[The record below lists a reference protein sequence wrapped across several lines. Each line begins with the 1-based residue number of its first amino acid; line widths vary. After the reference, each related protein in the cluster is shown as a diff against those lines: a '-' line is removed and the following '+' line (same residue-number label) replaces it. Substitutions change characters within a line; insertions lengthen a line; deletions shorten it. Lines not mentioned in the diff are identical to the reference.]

1 MYEFFREQLSENRRL
16 IWSPLSEH
24 YSLFIDI
31 SVQRQGLPPPPNQN
45 SKKTKNQTQLY
56 PDTKKEQ
63 REELC
68 NKYFLLHCQKDEVFI
83 ISATGELFDKEDLW
97 TDKRKQLISP
107 IVLGNLIHDIER

>member
-1 MYEFFREQLSENRRL
+1 MSFSENNYQK
-16 IWSPLSEH
+16 IADSFGPHSPNTTPSSSI
-24 YSLFIDI
+24 YQS
-31 SVQRQGLPPPPNQN
+31 SGKACPPPNQN